1 MACFGN
7 FVCFNCRVVA
17 RRPTWR
23 RATYDKPESVGEKSI
38 VTKCQHCGSLMYFLG
53 PTIKVPSKKKVKEWT
68 KLHEAVFAFRRC
80 LIHDSSVRKVKSKHL
95 LEKEIQKI
103 RARAPNR
110 ERDKLIKEL
119 QNSLNKYT

>member
-7 FVCFNCRVVA
+7 CVCFNCRVVA

-23 RATYDKPESVGEKSI
+23 RATYDKPESIGEKST

-53 PTIKVPSKKKVKEWT
+53 PTIKVPSKKRVKEWT
-68 KLHEAVFAFRRC
+68 KLHDEVFAFRRY
-80 LIHDSSVRKVKSKHL
+80 LIHDSGVRKVKAKHL

-103 RARAPNR
+103 RARASTR
-110 ERDKLIKEL
+110 GRDKLVKEL
-119 QNSLNKYT
+119 QNRLNKYT